1 MLSSMSKQTGL
12 DSLMT
17 DDDRYVFIWSLPMAR
32 FTHKFH
38 AGQGPIIAL
47 EWFDHPNSTDVK
59 YLVSAGADGT
69 VKLWKLSN
77 DQVS

>member
-1 MLSSMSKQTGL
+1 M
-12 DSLMT
+12 
-17 DDDRYVFIWSLPMAR
+17 WSLPGTQ
-32 FTHKFH
+32 FTHKFN

-47 EWFDHPNSTDVK
+47 EWFDYPNFVDVK

-77 DQVS
+77 DKVR